1 MNRIE
6 RMKIQEKKK
15 TRTWLRGRVAAIAT
29 EGDMIEWSWHSI
41 FTSSFNACVSNF
53 GNFLG
58 FCDGSSWSTK
68 RFRLTMVL
76 VVDADVCRVGRR
88 RAMGADVGSIGAA
101 ESKNES
107 REFSERFDCGG
118 LDSR

>member
-1 MNRIE
+1 
-6 RMKIQEKKK
+6 
-15 TRTWLRGRVAAIAT
+15 
-29 EGDMIEWSWHSI
+29 
-41 FTSSFNACVSNF
+41 
-53 GNFLG
+53 
-58 FCDGSSWSTK
+58 
-68 RFRLTMVL
+68 MVL